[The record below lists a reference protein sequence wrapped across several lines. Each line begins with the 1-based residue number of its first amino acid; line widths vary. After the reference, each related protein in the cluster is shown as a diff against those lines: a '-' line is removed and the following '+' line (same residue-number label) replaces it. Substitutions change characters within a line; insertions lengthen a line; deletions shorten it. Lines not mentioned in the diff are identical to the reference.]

1 MRSKDVSDYITERLQ
16 ENKKVNIEIKGR
28 KSENGYLEMDWLIDK
43 KILLKDF
50 PFETFEGEDLE
61 DALIGNA
68 ANLEDRK

>member
-1 MRSKDVSDYITERLQ
+1 MESKDVSDYIDERLR
-16 ENKKVNIEIKGR
+16 ENKKVNIEIEGR

-61 DALIGNA
+61 DALIGDN
-68 ANLEDRK
+68 K